1 MMVTDS
7 TTSSSAAFTL
17 TKNDDTKRIPIK
29 NIGEMSSKNLFEILF
44 IIISFKIFKKN
55 ESYLFSPKDF

>member
-1 MMVTDS
+1 
-7 TTSSSAAFTL
+7 AAFTL

-29 NIGEMSSKNLFEILF
+29 NIGEISSKNLFEILF
-44 IIISFKIFKKN
+44 ITILFKFKIFKKN

>member
-1 MMVTDS
+1 MVTDS

-29 NIGEMSSKNLFEILF
+29 NIGEISSKNLFEILF
-44 IIISFKIFKKN
+44 IIILFKIFKKMKAT
-55 ESYLFSPKDF
+55 YFRLKIFD